1 MILRSL
7 VSLRRDLAMGRAR
20 FVWSTLLDEAGQGRT
35 TLLHLFLLLAFD
47 FDMTR

>member
-1 MILRSL
+1 
-7 VSLRRDLAMGRAR
+7 MGRAR
-20 FVWSTLLDEAGQGRT
+20 FVWSTLDEAGQGRA